1 MEDSTAMTIEFLRA
15 RLLSERS
22 VSRTARQRADELAVR
37 VVELEEQLKIVSLQ
51 RKKAEKATA
60 DVLAILENNGISDDS
75 QAFDSSSDQ
84 EADLSESKVGNDSV
98 KEENSVNVKER
109 SNDME
114 AFSGSEVESSPSSH
128 RSLSWKSGKDSLHSL
143 EKKKQVD
150 FTGRRRSSFASAGS
164 SPPKR
169 AGKSCR
175 QIRRRE
181 TRNGSATSSEGF
193 LNCSNGGLQTL
204 REGSQ
209 NHKEKD
215 LLEGPVSGDLKTQ
228 RLSNGHYFNGH
239 GGHKDME
246 RALEHQAQLIG
257 RYEAEEKAQ
266 REWEEK
272 FRETNGCPPWYLV
285 GHACRT
291 FYELLLRHDWNGSA
305 TSSEG
310 FLNCSNGGLQTL
322 REGSQNHKEKDLLEG
337 PVSGD
342 LKTQRLSN
350 GHYFNGHGGHKDMER
365 ALEHQAQLIGRYEAE
380 EKAQREWEEKF
391 RETNGCPPD
400 SCDLGNHSDVTE
412 ERDEIKAPVPKCS
425 AGTITSQNPE
435 AKFGTLDTCDREESK
450 IPNGFQSPPEFDMG
464 CLQDQK
470 CSSAIAYKST
480 ASHMAKGKHDME
492 YSQNCHSPPLHN
504 SHQYSYLQDTDKN
517 QSAHTFYAGSCLSK
531 AEASGSRNQLA
542 LIVPDTSGKLE
553 SVLEALQQAK
563 VSLKQELNRLPFV
576 EGGSVGK
583 AIEASIPVMRSGD
596 RLEVPVGCAGLFK
609 LPTDFQFGTT
619 TPANV
624 LGSGSRLSLAN
635 YCPETSGDKFFSSP
649 RMESLPRASFDNR
662 FLTIP
667 TNLYSEMR
675 PQVPSQMPIPMFGP
689 SLDAGLPSSGRY
701 TNLNSHLSTGP
712 PSTSNYTYPIHRD
725 LMPRMPSNGG
735 LSRPFPSREVGVPP
749 STQFSFYDDQLRPN
763 MYR

>member
-22 VSRTARQRADELAVR
+22 VSRTARQRADETGR
-37 VVELEEQLKIVSLQ
+37 KVELEEQLKIVSLQ

-272 FRETNGCPPWYLV
+272 FRETNGCPP
-285 GHACRT
+285 
-291 FYELLLRHDWNGSA
+291 
-305 TSSEG
+305 
-310 FLNCSNGGLQTL
+310 
-322 REGSQNHKEKDLLEG
+322 
-337 PVSGD
+337 
-342 LKTQRLSN
+342 
-350 GHYFNGHGGHKDMER
+350 
-365 ALEHQAQLIGRYEAE
+365 
-380 EKAQREWEEKF
+380 
-391 RETNGCPPD
+391 D

-470 CSSAIAYKST
+470 CSSAIAYEST